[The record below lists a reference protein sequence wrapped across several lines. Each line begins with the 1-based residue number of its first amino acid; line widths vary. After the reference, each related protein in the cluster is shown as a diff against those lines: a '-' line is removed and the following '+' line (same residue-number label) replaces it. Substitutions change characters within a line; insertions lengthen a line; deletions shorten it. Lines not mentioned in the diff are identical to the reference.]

1 MLHQNNRLLL
11 GVGMAVVLLITA
23 GCMGLA
29 TGDPDPETIAENIQ
43 ERHDKIDSVEGVQI
57 SEYEGTDQTRRT
69 TTELIEIPGVGT
81 KRTVTDAGSGAMTAE
96 GHTSVSKDG
105 MTQTYDPAENTITR
119 YEFDGSASNAT
130 SGIAGGTIT
139 PDQIEQYLNRS
150 NVTYSGTDTVADRAV
165 HVLSIDQLHGSNVTA
180 YIDQEYWYPL
190 RYEMTYKSPN
200 GDTSTSVMYF
210 EEVEF
215 NGDVSQ
221 QDLTLDAPA
230 DATVSEYSSQ
240 SFDSAA
246 TVQSAA
252 PFEIIEPNLPDEY
265 TFEIASKYGT
275 TENATYSLQYTTGD
289 STVHYTASTRA
300 GSELTGEEVSLGNTT
315 GYLSEGT
322 EINSVRWETENGVR
336 YSMSG
341 LKRDQ
346 LLTAAKSTVS
356 E

>member
-1 MLHQNNRLLL
+1 MLHQNNRMLL
-11 GVGMAVVLLITA
+11 GVGMAALLLITA

-57 SEYEGTDQTRRT
+57 SEYEGTDQTMRT

-81 KRTVTDAGSGAMTAE
+81 KRTVTDAGSGALIAE
-96 GHTSVSKDG
+96 GHTTVSKEG
-105 MTQTYDPAENTITR
+105 ITRTYDPAENTITR
-119 YEFDGSASNAT
+119 YEFDGSTSNAT
-130 SGIAGGTIT
+130 SGIAGGSVT
-139 PDQIEQYLNRS
+139 PDRIEQFLNRS
-150 NVTYSGTDTVADRAV
+150 NVTYNGTDTVADRAV
-165 HVLSIDQLHGSNVTA
+165 HVISIDQVHGSNVTA

-190 RYEMTYKSPN
+190 RYEMTYESPN

-215 NGDVSQ
+215 NGDVSK

-240 SFDSAA
+240 TFDSAEA
-246 TVQSAA
+246 VQSAA
-252 PFEIIEPNLPDEY
+252 PFEIVEPDLPEEY
-265 TFEIASKYGT
+265 TFETASTYGT
-275 TENATYSLQYTTGD
+275 TENATYSLQYTDGD
-289 STVHYTASTRA
+289 STVYYTASSRA
-300 GSELTGEEVSLGNTT
+300 GVELTGDEVSLGNTT
-315 GYLSEGT
+315 GYLSESS
-322 EINSVRWETENGVR
+322 EINSVRWETDNGVR

-341 LKRDQ
+341 LERDQ
-346 LLTAAKSTVS
+346 LLTAAKSTVP